1 MTTYRGYTQEQI
13 VALIDHTLLKPEA
26 TRADL
31 DICIKTAIEAD
42 VKAMCIRPMDVAHS
56 AKALADSSVLLCTVI
71 GFPHGTV
78 TTATKVAVTIDAVK
92 HGAIEVDMVMNLGL
106 FASGEY
112 EQVQDDIAQV
122 VKAAK
127 STNPEAEIKVI
138 LETCLWNEEQ
148 VIKACELTEA
158 AGADFVK
165 TSTGFAASGA
175 TTEVISIMRKTVG
188 DRLGVKA
195 SGGVRTLDALI
206 DMAEAGASRVGAS
219 GTPAILLEFAEKA
232 SYIPQ

>member
-1 MTTYRGYTQEQI
+1 MPTYRGYTQEQL

-26 TRADL
+26 PRADL
-31 DICIKTAIEAD
+31 DACIKTAIEAD
-42 VKAMCIRPMDVAHS
+42 VKAMCIRPMDVAYS
-56 AKALADSSVLLCTVI
+56 AKALEGSNVLLCTVI

-78 TTATKVAVTIDAVK
+78 TTATKVAETIEAVK

-112 EQVQDDIAQV
+112 ELVQDDIAQV
-122 VKAAK
+122 VKATK
-127 STNPEAEIKVI
+127 STNPKAEVKVI
-138 LETCLWNEEQ
+138 LETCLWTDEQ
-148 VIKACELTEA
+148 VVKACELTEA

-175 TTEVISIMRKTVG
+175 TTEVISLMRETVG

-195 SGGVRTLDALI
+195 SGGVRTLDAVI

-219 GTPAILLEFAEKA
+219 GTKAILLEFAEKA
-232 SYIPQ
+232 K

>member
-1 MTTYRGYTQEQI
+1 MPTYRGYTQEQL

-26 TRADL
+26 PRADL
-31 DICIKTAIEAD
+31 DACIKTAIEAD
-42 VKAMCIRPMDVAHS
+42 VKAMCIRPMDVAYS
-56 AKALADSSVLLCTVI
+56 AKALEGSNVLLCTVI

-78 TTATKVAVTIDAVK
+78 TTATKVAETIEAVK

-112 EQVQDDIAQV
+112 ELVQDDIAQV
-122 VKAAK
+122 VKATK
-127 STNPEAEIKVI
+127 STNPKAEVKVI
-138 LETCLWNEEQ
+138 LETCLWSDEQ
-148 VIKACELTEA
+148 VVKACELTEA

-175 TTEVISIMRKTVG
+175 TTEVISLMHQTVG

-195 SGGVRTLDALI
+195 SGGVRTLDAVI

-219 GTPAILLEFAEKA
+219 GTTAILLEFAEKA
-232 SYIPQ
+232 K

>member
-1 MTTYRGYTQEQI
+1 MTTYRGYTQEQL

-26 TRADL
+26 PRADL
-31 DICIKTAIEAD
+31 DVCIKTAIEAD
-42 VKAMCIRPMDVAHS
+42 VKAMCIRPMDVTYS
-56 AKALADSSVLLCTVI
+56 AKALEGSNVLLCTVI

-78 TTATKVAVTIDAVK
+78 TTATKVAETIEAVK

-122 VKAAK
+122 VKATKA
-127 STNPEAEIKVI
+127 TNPKAEVKVI
-138 LETCLWNEEQ
+138 LETCLWSDEQ
-148 VIKACELTEA
+148 VVKACELTEA

-175 TTEVISIMRKTVG
+175 TTEVISLMRKTVG

-195 SGGVRTLDALI
+195 SGGVRTLDAVI

-219 GTPAILLEFAEKA
+219 GTTAILLEFAEKA
-232 SYIPQ
+232 K

>member
-1 MTTYRGYTQEQI
+1 MPTYRGYTQEQI

-26 TRADL
+26 PRSDL
-31 DICIKTAIEAD
+31 DACIKTAIEAD
-42 VKAMCIRPMDVAHS
+42 VKAMCIRPMDVAYS
-56 AKALADSSVLLCTVI
+56 AKALEGSNVLLCTVI

-78 TTATKVAVTIDAVK
+78 TTATKVAETIEAVK

-127 STNPEAEIKVI
+127 STNPKAEIKVI
-138 LETCLWNEEQ
+138 LETCLWTDEQ
-148 VIKACELTEA
+148 VIRACELTEA

-175 TTEVISIMRKTVG
+175 TPEVISIMRKTVG

-232 SYIPQ
+232 K

>member
-26 TRADL
+26 TQQDL
-31 DICIKTAIEAD
+31 EVCIETAIEAD
-42 VKAMCIRPMDVAHS
+42 VKAMCIRPMDVAYS
-56 AKALADSSVLLCTVI
+56 AKALEGSAVLLCTVI
-71 GFPHGTV
+71 GFPHGSV
-78 TTATKVAVTIDAVK
+78 TTATKVAETIDAVK

-112 EQVQDDIAQV
+112 QLVQDDIAQV

-127 STNPEAEIKVI
+127 STNPKADIKVI
-138 LETCLWNEEQ
+138 LETCLWNEAQ

-175 TTEVISIMRKTVG
+175 TTDVIKTMRLAVG

-206 DMAEAGASRVGAS
+206 DMAVAGASRVGAS

-232 SYIPQ
+232 N

>member
-26 TRADL
+26 TKADL
-31 DICIKTAIEAD
+31 DICINTAIDTD
-42 VKAMCIRPMDVAHS
+42 VKAMCIRPMDVAYS
-56 AKALADSSVLLCTVI
+56 AKKLEGSSVLLCTVI

-78 TTATKVAVTIDAVK
+78 TTATKVAETIEAVQ

-127 STNPEAEIKVI
+127 STNPKAEVKVI
-138 LETCLWNEEQ
+138 LETCLWTDEQ

-175 TTEVISIMRKTVG
+175 TPEVISIMRKTVG

-232 SYIPQ
+232 K

>member
-1 MTTYRGYTQEQI
+1 MPTYRGYTQEQI

-26 TRADL
+26 PRSDL
-31 DICIKTAIEAD
+31 DTCIKTAIEFD
-42 VKAMCIRPMDVAHS
+42 VKAMCIRPMDVAYS
-56 AKALADSSVLLCTVI
+56 AKALEGSCVLLCTVI

-78 TTATKVAVTIDAVK
+78 TTATKVAETIEAVK

-138 LETCLWNEEQ
+138 LETCLWTEEQ
-148 VIKACELTEA
+148 VVKACELTEA

-175 TTEVISIMRKTVG
+175 TPEVISIMRKTVG

-232 SYIPQ
+232 K

>member
-1 MTTYRGYTQEQI
+1 MTTYRGYSKDQI

-26 TRADL
+26 TNQDL
-31 DICIKTAIEAD
+31 DTCVKTALEYK
-42 VKAMCIRPMDVAHS
+42 VKAMCIRPMDVKTS
-56 AKALADSSVLLCTVI
+56 ALALATSDVLLCTVI

-78 TTATKVAVTIDAVK
+78 TTATKVSETIEAVSN
-92 HGAIEVDMVMNLGL
+92 GAIEVDMVMNLGL

-112 EQVQDDIAQV
+112 EQVQEDIAQV

-127 STNPEAEIKVI
+127 STNPQAEVKVI
-138 LETCLWNEEQ
+138 LETCLWNEDQ
-148 VIKACELTEA
+148 IIKACELTEV

-175 TTEVISIMRKTVG
+175 TAAVIKLMRETVG

-232 SYIPQ
+232 K

>member
-31 DICIKTAIEAD
+31 ETCIKTAIEAD
-42 VKAMCIRPMDVAHS
+42 VKAMCIRPMDVAYS
-56 AKALADSSVLLCTVI
+56 AKALVGSSVLLCTVI

-78 TTATKVAVTIDAVK
+78 TTATKVAETIEAVK

-127 STNPEAEIKVI
+127 STNPKAEVKVI
-138 LETCLWNEEQ
+138 LETCLWSEAQ

-232 SYIPQ
+232 Q

>member
-26 TRADL
+26 TRSDL
-31 DICIKTAIEAD
+31 DACIKTAIEYG
-42 VKAMCIRPMDVAHS
+42 VKAMCIRPMDVAYS
-56 AKALADSSVLLCTVI
+56 SKALEGSNALLCTVI

-78 TTATKVAVTIDAVK
+78 TTATKVAETIEAVK

-127 STNPEAEIKVI
+127 STNPKAEIKVI
-138 LETCLWNEEQ
+138 LETCLWTEEQ
-148 VIKACELTEA
+148 VVKACELTEA

-175 TTEVISIMRKTVG
+175 TTEVISLMRKTVG

-232 SYIPQ
+232 N

>member
-1 MTTYRGYTQEQI
+1 MTTYRGFTQEQI

-26 TRADL
+26 TQADL
-31 DICIKTAIEAD
+31 DACIKTAIEAD

-56 AKALADSSVLLCTVI
+56 AKGLEVSSVLLCTVI

-78 TTATKVAVTIDAVK
+78 TTATKVAETIEAVK

-112 EQVQDDIAQV
+112 ELVQEDIAQV
-122 VKAAK
+122 VQAAK
-127 STNPEAEIKVI
+127 TTNPKAEIKVI
-138 LETCLWNEEQ
+138 LETCLWTEEQ

-175 TTEVISIMRKTVG
+175 TTEVIRTMRATVG

-195 SGGVRTLDALI
+195 SGGVRTLDAVI

-219 GTPAILLEFAEKA
+219 GTTAILKEFAEKA
-232 SYIPQ
+232 TSN

>member
-1 MTTYRGYTQEQI
+1 MPTYRGYTQDQI

-26 TRADL
+26 PSADL
-31 DICIKTAIEAD
+31 DLCIKTAIEAN
-42 VKAMCIRPMDVAHS
+42 VKAMCIRPMDVAYS
-56 AKALADSSVLLCTVI
+56 AEALENSSVLLCTVI

-78 TTATKVAVTIDAVK
+78 TTNTKVQETIEAVRN
-92 HGAIEVDMVMNLGL
+92 GALEVDMVMNLGL

-112 EQVQDDIAQV
+112 EAVQEDIAAV
-122 VKAAK
+122 VRATKE
-127 STNPEAEIKVI
+127 TNPEASVKVI
-138 LETCLWNEEQ
+138 LETCLWTEAQ
-148 VIKACELTEA
+148 IIKACELCES

-175 TTEVISIMRKTVG
+175 TVEAIRTMRSTVG

-195 SGGVRTLDALI
+195 SGGIRSLDALI

-219 GTPAILLEFAEKA
+219 GTIAILKEFAEKA
-232 SYIPQ
+232 TN

>member
-1 MTTYRGYTQEQI
+1 MTTYRGYTQEQL

-26 TRADL
+26 PRADL
-31 DICIKTAIEAD
+31 DACIKTAIEAD
-42 VKAMCIRPMDVAHS
+42 VKAMCIRPMDVAYS
-56 AKALADSSVLLCTVI
+56 AKALEGSNVLLCTVI

-78 TTATKVAVTIDAVK
+78 TTATKVAETIEAVK

-112 EQVQDDIAQV
+112 ELVQEDIAQV
-122 VKAAK
+122 VKATKA
-127 STNPEAEIKVI
+127 TNPKAEVKVI
-138 LETCLWNEEQ
+138 LETCLWSDEQ
-148 VIKACELTEA
+148 VVKACELTEA

-175 TTEVISIMRKTVG
+175 TTEVISLMRKTVG

-195 SGGVRTLDALI
+195 SGGVRTLDAVI

-219 GTPAILLEFAEKA
+219 GTTAILLEFAEKA
-232 SYIPQ
+232 K

>member
-1 MTTYRGYTQEQI
+1 MTTYRGFTQEQI

-26 TRADL
+26 TQADL
-31 DICIKTAIEAD
+31 DACIKTAIEAD
-42 VKAMCIRPMDVAHS
+42 VKAMCIRPMDVAYS
-56 AKALADSSVLLCTVI
+56 AKALESSSVLLCTVI

-78 TTATKVAVTIDAVK
+78 TTATKVAETIEAVK

-122 VKAAK
+122 VQAAK
-127 STNPEAEIKVI
+127 STNPKAEIKVI
-138 LETCLWNEEQ
+138 LETCLWTEEQ

-175 TTEVISIMRKTVG
+175 TTEVISIMRATVG

-219 GTPAILLEFAEKA
+219 GTTAILLEFAEKA
-232 SYIPQ
+232 S

>member
-1 MTTYRGYTQEQI
+1 MPTYRGYTQEQL

-26 TRADL
+26 PRADL
-31 DICIKTAIEAD
+31 DACIKTAIEAD
-42 VKAMCIRPMDVAHS
+42 VKAMCIRPMDVAYS
-56 AKALADSSVLLCTVI
+56 AKALEGSNVLLCTVI

-78 TTATKVAVTIDAVK
+78 TTATKVAETIEAVK

-112 EQVQDDIAQV
+112 ELVQDDIAQV
-122 VKAAK
+122 VKATK
-127 STNPEAEIKVI
+127 STNPKAEVKVI
-138 LETCLWNEEQ
+138 LETCLWSEEQ
-148 VIKACELTEA
+148 VVKACELTEA

-175 TTEVISIMRKTVG
+175 TTEVISLMRKTVG

-195 SGGVRTLDALI
+195 SGGVRTLDAVI

-219 GTPAILLEFAEKA
+219 GTKAILLEFAEKA
-232 SYIPQ
+232 K

>member
-31 DICIKTAIEAD
+31 DTCIITAIDAD
-42 VKAMCIRPMDVAHS
+42 VKAMCIRPMDVAYS
-56 AKALADSSVLLCTVI
+56 AKKLEGSSVLLCTVI

-78 TTATKVAVTIDAVK
+78 TTATKVAETIEAVK

-112 EQVQDDIAQV
+112 DQVQDDIAQV

-127 STNPEAEIKVI
+127 STNPKAEIKVI
-138 LETCLWNEEQ
+138 LETCLWTDEQ
-148 VIKACELTEA
+148 VVKACELTEA

-175 TTEVISIMRKTVG
+175 TTEVISIMREKVG
-188 DRLGVKA
+188 VRLGVKA

-232 SYIPQ
+232 K

>member
-26 TRADL
+26 TQADL
-31 DICIKTAIEAD
+31 DVCIKTAIAAD
-42 VKAMCIRPMDVAHS
+42 VKAMCIRPMDVAYS

-78 TTATKVAVTIDAVK
+78 TTATKVAETIEAVK

-127 STNPEAEIKVI
+127 STNPKAEIKVI
-138 LETCLWNEEQ
+138 LETCLWTQEQ

-175 TTEVISIMRKTVG
+175 TTEVIRTMRATVG

-232 SYIPQ
+232 K

>member
-1 MTTYRGYTQEQI
+1 MLTYRGLNLNE
-13 VALIDHTLLKPEA
+13 VVGLIDHTLLKPESSQ
-26 TRADL
+26 ADL
-31 DICIKTAIEAD
+31 DSCIKVAIETQ
-42 VKAMCIRPMDVAHS
+42 VKAMCLRPMDVAYS
-56 AKALADSSVLLCTVI
+56 TKKLEGSSVLLCTVI

-78 TTATKVAVTIDAVK
+78 TTATKVAETIEAVN

-127 STNPEAEIKVI
+127 STNPKAEIKVI
-138 LETCLWNEEQ
+138 LETCLWTDEQ
-148 VIKACELTEA
+148 VVKACELTEA

-232 SYIPQ
+232 K

>member
-31 DICIKTAIEAD
+31 DTCISTAIDAD
-42 VKAMCIRPMDVAHS
+42 VKAMCVRPMDVAYS
-56 AKALADSSVLLCTVI
+56 AKKLEGSSVLLCTVI

-78 TTATKVAVTIDAVK
+78 TTATKVAETIEAVK

-138 LETCLWNEEQ
+138 LETCLWTDEQ
-148 VIKACELTEA
+148 VVKACELTEA

-175 TTEVISIMRKTVG
+175 TPEVISIMRKTVG

-232 SYIPQ
+232 K

>member
-31 DICIKTAIEAD
+31 DACISTAIDAD
-42 VKAMCIRPMDVAHS
+42 VKAMCIRPMDVAYS
-56 AKALADSSVLLCTVI
+56 AKKLEGSSVLLCTVI

-78 TTATKVAVTIDAVK
+78 TTATKVAETIEAVK

-127 STNPEAEIKVI
+127 NTNPEAEIKVI
-138 LETCLWNEEQ
+138 LETCLWTDEQ

-175 TTEVISIMRKTVG
+175 TPEVISLMRKTVG

-232 SYIPQ
+232 K

>member
-1 MTTYRGYTQEQI
+1 MTSYRGYTQEQI

-26 TRADL
+26 TQADL
-31 DICIKTAIEAD
+31 EVCIKTAIAAD
-42 VKAMCIRPMDVAHS
+42 VKAMCIRPMDVAYS
-56 AKALADSSVLLCTVI
+56 AKGLEGSAVLLCTVI

-78 TTATKVAVTIDAVK
+78 TTATKVAETIEAVK

-112 EQVQDDIAQV
+112 ELVQDDIAQV

-127 STNPEAEIKVI
+127 STNPKAEVKVI
-138 LETCLWNEEQ
+138 LETCLWTEAQ

-232 SYIPQ
+232 K

>member
-1 MTTYRGYTQEQI
+1 MTTYRGYTQDQI

-26 TRADL
+26 TQADL
-31 DICIKTAIEAD
+31 ETCIKTAIEAD
-42 VKAMCIRPMDVAHS
+42 VKAMCIRPMDVAYS
-56 AKALADSSVLLCTVI
+56 AKALVGSSVLLCTVI

-78 TTATKVAVTIDAVK
+78 TTATKVAETIEAVK
-92 HGAIEVDMVMNLGL
+92 RGALEVDMVMNLGL

-127 STNPEAEIKVI
+127 STNPKAEVKVI
-138 LETCLWNEEQ
+138 LETCLWNEAQ

-232 SYIPQ
+232 K

>member
-1 MTTYRGYTQEQI
+1 MTTYRGYTQEQL

-26 TRADL
+26 PRADL
-31 DICIKTAIEAD
+31 DVCIKTAIEAD
-42 VKAMCIRPMDVAHS
+42 VKAMCIRPMDVAYS
-56 AKALADSSVLLCTVI
+56 AKALEGSNVLLCTVI

-78 TTATKVAVTIDAVK
+78 TTATKVAETIEAVK

-106 FASGEY
+106 FASGEH

-127 STNPEAEIKVI
+127 STNPKAEVKVI
-138 LETCLWNEEQ
+138 LETCLWSDEQ
-148 VIKACELTEA
+148 VVKACELTEA

-195 SGGVRTLDALI
+195 SGGVRTLDAVI
-206 DMAEAGASRVGAS
+206 DMAEAYTLSLHDALPTRKSVV
-219 GTPAILLEFAEKA
+219 
-232 SYIPQ
+232 

>member
-1 MTTYRGYTQEQI
+1 MPKYRGYTQEQL

-26 TRADL
+26 PRADL
-31 DICIKTAIEAD
+31 DTCIKTAIEAD
-42 VKAMCIRPMDVAHS
+42 VKAMCIRPMDVAYS
-56 AKALADSSVLLCTVI
+56 SKALEGSNVLLCTVI

-78 TTATKVAVTIDAVK
+78 TTATKVAETIEAVK

-112 EQVQDDIAQV
+112 ELVQDDIAQV
-122 VKAAK
+122 VKATK
-127 STNPEAEIKVI
+127 STNPKAEVKVI
-138 LETCLWNEEQ
+138 LETCLWSHEQ
-148 VIKACELTEA
+148 VVKACELTEA

-175 TTEVISIMRKTVG
+175 TTEVISLMRKTVG

-195 SGGVRTLDALI
+195 SGGVRTLDAVI

-219 GTPAILLEFAEKA
+219 GTTAILLEFAEKA
-232 SYIPQ
+232 K

>member
-31 DICIKTAIEAD
+31 DTCIRTTIEAD
-42 VKAMCIRPMDVAHS
+42 VKAMCIRPMDVAYS
-56 AKALADSSVLLCTVI
+56 AKALEGSNVLLCTVI

-78 TTATKVAVTIDAVK
+78 TTATKVAETIEAVK

-127 STNPEAEIKVI
+127 STNPKAEIKVI
-138 LETCLWNEEQ
+138 LETCLWTDQQ
-148 VIKACELTEA
+148 VIKACELAEA

-175 TTEVISIMRKTVG
+175 TTEVISLMRKTVG

-232 SYIPQ
+232 K

>member
-26 TRADL
+26 TQADL
-31 DICIKTAIEAD
+31 DVCIKTVIEAG

-56 AKALADSSVLLCTVI
+56 AKALEGSNVLLCTVI

-78 TTATKVAVTIDAVK
+78 TTATKVAETIEAVK
-92 HGAIEVDMVMNLGL
+92 HGAIEVDMVMNLGG

-112 EQVQDDIAQV
+112 ELVQDDIAQV
-122 VKAAK
+122 VKASK
-127 STNPEAEIKVI
+127 STNPKAEVKVI
-138 LETCLWNEEQ
+138 LETCLWTDAQ

-175 TTEVISIMRKTVG
+175 TTDVISIMRKTVG

-232 SYIPQ
+232 K

>member
-1 MTTYRGYTQEQI
+1 MTTYRGYTQEQL

-26 TRADL
+26 PRADL
-31 DICIKTAIEAD
+31 DACIKTAIEAN
-42 VKAMCIRPMDVAHS
+42 VKAMCIRPMDVAYS
-56 AKALADSSVLLCTVI
+56 SKALEGSNVLLCTVI

-78 TTATKVAVTIDAVK
+78 TTATKVAETIEAVK
-92 HGAIEVDMVMNLGL
+92 HGAIEVDMVMNLSL

-112 EQVQDDIAQV
+112 ELVQDDIAQV

-127 STNPEAEIKVI
+127 STNPNAEVKVI
-138 LETCLWNEEQ
+138 LETCLWSNEQ
-148 VIKACELTEA
+148 VVKACELTEA

-165 TSTGFAASGA
+165 TSTGFAVSGA
-175 TTEVISIMRKTVG
+175 TTEVISLMRKTVG

-195 SGGVRTLDALI
+195 SGGVRTLDAVI

-219 GTPAILLEFAEKA
+219 GTTAILLEFAEKA
-232 SYIPQ
+232 K

>member
-1 MTTYRGYTQEQI
+1 MTTYRGYSQEQI
-13 VALIDHTLLKPEA
+13 VAFIDHTLLKPEA

-31 DICIKTAIEAD
+31 DVCIKTAIEAD
-42 VKAMCIRPMDVAHS
+42 VKAMCIRPMDVAYS

-78 TTATKVAVTIDAVK
+78 TTATKVAETIEAVK

-112 EQVQDDIAQV
+112 EQVQEDIAQV

-127 STNPEAEIKVI
+127 STNPKAEIKVI
-138 LETCLWNEEQ
+138 LETCLWTESQ

-232 SYIPQ
+232 S

>member
-26 TRADL
+26 TQQDL
-31 DICIKTAIEAD
+31 EVCIKTAIEAD
-42 VKAMCIRPMDVAHS
+42 VKAMCIRPMDAAYS
-56 AKALADSSVLLCTVI
+56 AKALEGSSVLLCTVI

-78 TTATKVAVTIDAVK
+78 TTATKVAETIEAVK

-127 STNPEAEIKVI
+127 STNPKAEIKVI
-138 LETCLWNEEQ
+138 LETCLWSEAQ

-165 TSTGFAASGA
+165 TSTGFAAAGA
-175 TTEVISIMRKTVG
+175 TTDVIKTMRATVG

-232 SYIPQ
+232 S

>member
-1 MTTYRGYTQEQI
+1 MTTYRGYTQEQL

-26 TRADL
+26 PRADL
-31 DICIKTAIEAD
+31 DACIKTAIEAD
-42 VKAMCIRPMDVAHS
+42 VKAMCIRPMDVAYS
-56 AKALADSSVLLCTVI
+56 SKALEGSNVLLCTVI

-78 TTATKVAVTIDAVK
+78 TTATKVAETIEAVK

-112 EQVQDDIAQV
+112 ELVQEDIAQV
-122 VKAAK
+122 VKATKA
-127 STNPEAEIKVI
+127 TNPRAEIKVI
-138 LETCLWNEEQ
+138 LETCLWTDEQ
-148 VIKACELTEA
+148 VIKACQLTEA

-195 SGGVRTLDALI
+195 SGGVRTLDAVI

-232 SYIPQ
+232 N

>member
-1 MTTYRGYTQEQI
+1 MPTYRGYTQEQL

-26 TRADL
+26 PRTDL
-31 DICIKTAIEAD
+31 DACIKTAIEAD
-42 VKAMCIRPMDVAHS
+42 VKAMCIRPMDVAYS
-56 AKALADSSVLLCTVI
+56 AKALEGSNVLLCTVI

-78 TTATKVAVTIDAVK
+78 TTATKVAETIEAVK

-112 EQVQDDIAQV
+112 ELVQDDIAQV

-127 STNPEAEIKVI
+127 STNPKAEIKVI
-138 LETCLWNEEQ
+138 LETCLWSEEQ
-148 VIKACELTEA
+148 VVKACELTEA

-175 TTEVISIMRKTVG
+175 TTEVISLMRKTVG

-195 SGGVRTLDALI
+195 SGGVRTLDAVI

-219 GTPAILLEFAEKA
+219 GTTAILLEFAEKA
-232 SYIPQ
+232 K

>member
-1 MTTYRGYTQEQI
+1 MTTYRGYTQEQL

-26 TRADL
+26 PRADL
-31 DICIKTAIEAD
+31 DTCINTAIDAD
-42 VKAMCIRPMDVAHS
+42 VKAMCIRPMDVAYS
-56 AKALADSSVLLCTVI
+56 SKALEGSNVLLCTVI

-78 TTATKVAVTIDAVK
+78 TTATKVAETIEAVK

-112 EQVQDDIAQV
+112 DQVQDDIAQV
-122 VKAAK
+122 VKAVK
-127 STNPEAEIKVI
+127 STNPKAEIKVI
-138 LETCLWNEEQ
+138 LETCIWTEEQ
-148 VIKACELTEA
+148 VVKACELTEA

-175 TTEVISIMRKTVG
+175 TTEVISLMRKTVG

-195 SGGVRTLDALI
+195 SGGVRTLDAVI

-232 SYIPQ
+232 K

>member
-1 MTTYRGYTQEQI
+1 MTTYRGYTQEQL

-26 TRADL
+26 PRADL
-31 DICIKTAIEAD
+31 DVCIKTAIKAD
-42 VKAMCIRPMDVAHS
+42 VKAMCIRPMDVAYS
-56 AKALADSSVLLCTVI
+56 AKALEGSNVLLCTVI

-78 TTATKVAVTIDAVK
+78 TTATKVAETIEAVK

-122 VKAAK
+122 VKATK
-127 STNPEAEIKVI
+127 STNPKAEVKVI
-138 LETCLWNEEQ
+138 LETCLWSDEQ
-148 VIKACELTEA
+148 VVKACELTEA

-175 TTEVISIMRKTVG
+175 TTELISLMRKTVG

-195 SGGVRTLDALI
+195 SGGVRTLDAVI

-219 GTPAILLEFAEKA
+219 GTTAILLEFAEKA
-232 SYIPQ
+232 K

>member
-31 DICIKTAIEAD
+31 DTCIKTAIESD
-42 VKAMCIRPMDVAHS
+42 VKAMCIRPMDVSYS
-56 AKALADSSVLLCTVI
+56 AKALEGSNVLLCTVV

-78 TTATKVAVTIDAVK
+78 TTATKVAETIEAVK

-127 STNPEAEIKVI
+127 STNPKAEIKVI
-138 LETCLWNEEQ
+138 LETCLWTDEQ

-175 TTEVISIMRKTVG
+175 TTEVIRLMRKTVG

-232 SYIPQ
+232 K

>member
-1 MTTYRGYTQEQI
+1 MTTYRGYSQDQI

-26 TRADL
+26 TQADL
-31 DICIKTAIEAD
+31 KTCIKTAIEAD
-42 VKAMCIRPMDVAHS
+42 VKAMCIRPMDVAYS
-56 AKALADSSVLLCTVI
+56 AKALEDSSVLLCTVI

-78 TTATKVAVTIDAVK
+78 TTATKVAETIDAVK

-112 EQVQDDIAQV
+112 ELVQDDIAQV

-127 STNPEAEIKVI
+127 STNPNAEVKVI
-138 LETCLWNEEQ
+138 LETCLWSEAQ

-232 SYIPQ
+232 K